1 MKTILVDAYKTFVFD
16 GKVFDE
22 MYQLLE
28 KYPNPKIILTNAN
41 DEEIKMLGLVN
52 LPYELYTLKHNPDKT
67 DPEFFRTLLKD
78 KNLKPEDCVYF
89 EHRPEAVQSAQSIG
103 IVSYHYDDSVR
114 DLHSL
119 EKFLTEN
126 LL

>member
-28 KYPNPKIILTNAN
+28 KFPNPKIILTNAN
-41 DEEIKMLGLVN
+41 DEEIKNLGLVD

-67 DPEFFRTLLKD
+67 DSEYFRKLLKE
-78 KNLKPEDCVYF
+78 KNLRPEDCVYF
-89 EHRPEAVQSAQSIG
+89 EHTPEAVESAREVGIKSYYYNDSIKD
-103 IVSYHYDDSVR
+103 IS
-114 DLHSL
+114 SL
-119 EKFLTEN
+119 ENFLKEN
-126 LL
+126 L

>member
-16 GKVFDE
+16 SKVFDE

-52 LPYELYTLKHNPDKT
+52 LPYELYSLKHKPDKT
-67 DPEFFRTLLKD
+67 DPAFFEKLLKD

-89 EHRPEAVQSAQSIG
+89 EHTPEAVESARTLG
-103 IVSYHYDDSVR
+103 IVSYYYDDTLKNLSAL
-114 DLHSL
+114 D
-119 EKFLTEN
+119 KFLKEN
-126 LL
+126 L

>member
-28 KYPNPKIILTNAN
+28 KFPNPKIILTNAN
-41 DEEIKMLGLVN
+41 DVEIKNLGLVD

-67 DPEFFRTLLKD
+67 DPEYFRTLLKD
-78 KNLKPEDCVYF
+78 KNLKPKDCVYF
-89 EHRPEAVQSAQSIG
+89 EHTPEAVKSAQTLE
-103 IVSYHYDDSVR
+103 IVSYFYDDIQK
-114 DLHSL
+114 DLESLQRFL
-119 EKFLTEN
+119 EKN
-126 LL
+126 L

>member
-16 GKVFDE
+16 SKVFDE

-52 LPYELYTLKHNPDKT
+52 LPYELYSLKHKPDKT
-67 DPEFFRTLLKD
+67 DPAFFEKLLKD

-89 EHRPEAVQSAQSIG
+89 EHTPEAVESARTLE
-103 IVSYHYDDSVR
+103 IVSYYYDDTLKNLSAL
-114 DLHSL
+114 D
-119 EKFLTEN
+119 KFLKEN
-126 LL
+126 L

>member
-16 GKVFDE
+16 SKVFDE

-52 LPYELYTLKHNPDKT
+52 LPYELYSLKHKPDKT
-67 DPEFFRTLLKD
+67 DPAFFEKLLKD
-78 KNLKPEDCVYF
+78 KNLIPEDFVYF
-89 EHRPEAVQSAQSIG
+89 EHTPEAVESASTIG
-103 IVSYHYDDSVR
+103 IVSYYYDDR
-114 DLHSL
+114 IKNLYALD
-119 EKFLTEN
+119 KFLREN
-126 LL
+126 L

>member
-28 KYPNPKIILTNAN
+28 KFPNPKIILTNAN
-41 DEEIKMLGLVN
+41 DEEIVSLGLVN

-67 DPEFFRTLLKD
+67 DSEFFRTLLKD
-78 KNLKPEDCVYF
+78 KNLKSEDCVYF
-89 EHRPEAVQSAQSIG
+89 EHTPEAVESARTLG
-103 IVSYHYDDSVR
+103 IVSYYYDDTLKNLSAL
-114 DLHSL
+114 D
-119 EKFLTEN
+119 KFLKEN
-126 LL
+126 L

>member
-28 KYPNPKIILTNAN
+28 KFPNSKIILTNAN
-41 DEEIKMLGLVN
+41 DEEIKNLGLVD

-89 EHRPEAVQSAQSIG
+89 EHTPEAVESARTLG
-103 IVSYHYDDSVR
+103 IVSYYYDDTLKNLSAL
-114 DLHSL
+114 D
-119 EKFLTEN
+119 KFLKEN
-126 LL
+126 L

>member
-16 GKVFDE
+16 EKVFDE

-28 KYPNPKIILTNAN
+28 KFPNPKIILTNAN
-41 DEEIKMLGLVN
+41 DEEIKNLGLVN

-89 EHRPEAVQSAQSIG
+89 EHTPEAVESARTLG
-103 IVSYHYDDSVR
+103 IVSYYYDDTLKNLSAL
-114 DLHSL
+114 D
-119 EKFLTEN
+119 KFLKEN
-126 LL
+126 L

>member
-28 KYPNPKIILTNAN
+28 KFPNSKIILTNAN
-41 DEEIKMLGLVN
+41 DEEIKNLGLVD

-89 EHRPEAVQSAQSIG
+89 EHTPEAVESARTLG
-103 IVSYHYDDSVR
+103 IVSYYYDDTLKNLSAF
-114 DLHSL
+114 D
-119 EKFLTEN
+119 KFLKEN
-126 LL
+126 L

>member
-52 LPYELYTLKHNPDKT
+52 LPYELYSLKHKPDKT
-67 DPEFFRTLLKD
+67 DPAFFEKLLKD
-78 KNLKPEDCVYF
+78 KNLIPEDFVYF
-89 EHRPEAVQSAQSIG
+89 EHTPEAVESASTIG
-103 IVSYHYDDSVR
+103 IVSYYYDDR
-114 DLHSL
+114 IKNLYALD
-119 EKFLTEN
+119 KFLREN
-126 LL
+126 L